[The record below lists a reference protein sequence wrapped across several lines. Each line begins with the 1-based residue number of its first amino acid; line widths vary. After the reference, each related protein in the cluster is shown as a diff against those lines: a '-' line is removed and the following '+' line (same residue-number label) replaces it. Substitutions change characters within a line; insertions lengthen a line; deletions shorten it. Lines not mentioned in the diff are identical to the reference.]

1 MNLDKDYIAKIID
14 AELEGNLQVLIDPKK
29 KNSFSQNRVDVWKR
43 LVGERIYIHLTGNN
57 KIEQ

>member
-43 LVGERIYIHLTGNN
+43 LVGDRIYVHLTGNN

>member
-1 MNLDKDYIAKIID
+1 MKFDKDYIAKIID

-43 LVGERIYIHLTGNN
+43 LVGDRIYVHLTGNN

>member
-29 KNSFSQNRVDVWKR
+29 KNSFSQNRVDVWKK
-43 LVGERIYIHLTGNN
+43 LVGDRIYIHLTGNN

>member
-1 MNLDKDYIAKIID
+1 
-14 AELEGNLQVLIDPKK
+14 LIDPKK

-43 LVGERIYIHLTGNN
+43 LVGDRIYIHLTGNN

>member
-43 LVGERIYIHLTGNN
+43 LVGDRIYIHLTGNN

>member
-14 AELEGNLQVLIDPKK
+14 AELEGNLHVLIDPKK

-43 LVGERIYIHLTGNN
+43 LVGDRIYIHLTGNN